1 MCSGVDSTVRKAHC
15 QPSDRLN
22 SCNRSGVKCD
32 AAWTTWHAHGL
43 SGNARCPMAMRIAIG
58 IMESWDDSIA
68 SGRAC
73 VAVGIGQFF
82 LPLSVRESV
91 PVVTVL
97 VLRVPCVADSVTGS
111 LTRYTSVILLLCIC
125 ILQVVV
131 HIVVVACWTTL
142 VQLICTLQL

>member
-1 MCSGVDSTVRKAHC
+1 M
-15 QPSDRLN
+15 
-22 SCNRSGVKCD
+22 
-32 AAWTTWHAHGL
+32 
-43 SGNARCPMAMRIAIG
+43 
-58 IMESWDDSIA
+58 IA

-111 LTRYTSVILLLCIC
+111 LTRYTSVILLLCTAV
-125 ILQVVV
+125 LQVVV
-131 HIVVVACWTTL
+131 HFVVVGRP
-142 VQLICTLQL
+142 